1 MSLPTL
7 RQLQY
12 LKLLAEHGSFGR
24 AAEAAH
30 VTQPT
35 LSAGVQELEKI
46 LGGPVVD
53 RARSGVILTA
63 VGEVAL
69 ARATTILNEAEEMVQ
84 SARNAGQPLTGRF
97 RLGVIPTVAPYLLPK
112 ALPLLRTRFPKLR
125 LYLREDLT
133 HRLIALLKAGQLD
146 AALIALP
153 YDMAGL
159 AHAHVSNDELLA
171 ALPSTHQ
178 LAHETEAPPSALE
191 SDDLI
196 LLEDGH
202 CLRDHALAACG
213 LRPPRATGEEEA
225 FAATSLPTLVQ
236 MVGSG
241 LGVTFL
247 PAMAVAA
254 GLTDSADVAVMPLK
268 ADHPSREIVVA
279 WRAEGSFWDFRSLL
293 GCYRAAGDTV
303 PTPVPVRRGAV
314 TGGIDITVDLGVL
327 RGETVPDLSVCTS
340 LLPADL
346 LPVYFF
352 CKFLP
357 LPPCC
362 DPAHPKFCAWAGGGK
377 YLSIY
382 TYTTTTATPSAPAKN
397 KKFPQPQ
404 PLLPGQ
410 KIKNFCTTATATLPL
425 LPKIFCL
432 QL

>member
-35 LSAGVQELEKI
+35 LSSGVQELEKI

-53 RARSGVILTA
+53 RARSGVILTS

-69 ARATTILNEAEEMVQ
+69 AKATTILNEAEEMVE

-97 RLGVIPTVAPYLLPK
+97 RLGVIPTVAPFLLPK

-125 LYLREDLT
+125 LFLREDLT

-159 AHAHVSNDELLA
+159 AHAHVANDELLA
-171 ALPSTHQ
+171 ALPSSHP
-178 LAHETEAPPSALE
+178 LAREREAPPSALE

-213 LRPPRATGEEEA
+213 LRPPKATGDEEA

-254 GLTDSADVAVMPLK
+254 GLTESADVAVMPLK

-279 WRAEGSFWDFRSLL
+279 WRAGSS
-293 GCYRAAGDTV
+293 RAAEGRLLAETL
-303 PTPVPVRRGAV
+303 RGA
-314 TGGIDITVDLGVL
+314 
-327 RGETVPDLSVCTS
+327 
-340 LLPADL
+340 
-346 LPVYFF
+346 
-352 CKFLP
+352 
-357 LPPCC
+357 
-362 DPAHPKFCAWAGGGK
+362 
-377 YLSIY
+377 
-382 TYTTTTATPSAPAKN
+382 
-397 KKFPQPQ
+397 
-404 PLLPGQ
+404 
-410 KIKNFCTTATATLPL
+410 
-425 LPKIFCL
+425 
-432 QL
+432 